1 TCAGRS
7 PASHIIRAGK
17 LHLLQFRAIIIASH
31 HNYMSLHAKARLGV
45 TESKTK
51 GTLMSDQ
58 RLKTLDQLTRV
69 PILPVN
75 ELESFR
81 NTLADLKTCSGLV
94 ESELA
99 ARATCPH
106 CSFTPKADQLPLTA
120 PASSVLATL
129 DDKLDAL
136 LKAWTT
142 RLREELDDPITL
154 AEGLQLVDA
163 KVRDRIKAFAAG
175 GDLPEPLDGEI
186 VAGIRDAL
194 SDLAKVE
201 ITSADLRAAL
211 TSGGSPVTVDDIRKR
226 FEKLLVDELKG
237 KDEAKVRFV
246 IVEGAN

>member
-1 TCAGRS
+1 MT
-7 PASHIIRAGK
+7 H
-17 LHLLQFRAIIIASH
+17 
-31 HNYMSLHAKARLGV
+31 YMSLHAKARLGV

-51 GTLMSDQ
+51 GTLMSDP

-75 ELESFR
+75 ELEGFR

-106 CSFTPKADQLPLTA
+106 CTYTPKADQLPLTA

-129 DDKLDAL
+129 DDRLDSMVG
-136 LKAWTT
+136 AWTKKV
-142 RLREELDDPITL
+142 REELEDPITL

-175 GDLPEPLDGEI
+175 GDLPEPLDGDF
-186 VAGIRDAL
+186 VTGIKDAL

-201 ITSADLRAAL
+201 ITSADLRSAL
-211 TSGGSPVTVDDIRKR
+211 TSGGSPVTVEDIRKR
-226 FEKLLVDELKG
+226 FEKLLADQLKG
-237 KDEAKVRFV
+237 KDETKVRF
-246 IVEGAN
+246 IVLEDSQ